1 MSRKTKRRP
10 PAAKAELPAWK
21 KALFSAIVFAGFFAA
36 LEGVLAVAGV
46 KPQLAYEDP
55 YVGFSGAAPLYIELG
70 DQYVTAPSKEGWFNG
85 QRFPV
90 KKPAGAYRIFSV
102 GGSTTY
108 GRPYDDRVSFSGWL
122 RELLPVAD
130 PWHEWE
136 VINAGGV
143 SYASYRVAK
152 LMEELA
158 HREPDLF
165 LIYSGHNE
173 FLERR
178 TYQGLIEAPEAVTA
192 LGGLLSRTRIY
203 AAGAKLLDDPPKRR
217 AQGEMLA
224 EEVDTM
230 LAHSFGPEDYE
241 RDDEF
246 RKQVLAHY
254 RFNLER
260 MVRIARAAGAEAV
273 LITTAASWKDC
284 SPFKSQPT
292 AGLSPDQQAEA
303 ARLRAEGAE
312 LRDAGD
318 LAVSLER
325 LDASVALDPR
335 YAETHY
341 ERGRTLLAM
350 ERAPE
355 ARDAFQ
361 RAMEEDV
368 CPLRSFPAMND
379 IVREVARESRVP
391 FLDFDAYVREQADD
405 GIPGSKHFL
414 DHVHLNYDGY
424 RELAMLLVDELE
436 RQGVLTK
443 GSTWN
448 DKSLASVRERVELGL
463 DRMAQSEAMHNLAR
477 VLGWAGKVEDA
488 KRVAQKAIEV
498 LGDDAEAYNS
508 LGKAAVREGKQDE
521 AMEWFRKALNV
532 NPDHADANTNLGTEL
547 RAQGRHEE
555 ALPYIQA
562 ALRARPG
569 YWEAHVDMGL
579 TLSAQ
584 GDTDGAERHFRLA
597 IQDYPASHEA
607 HNDLG
612 VELVRTGRLEEAV
625 GEFQQAIRY
634 YRRYAE
640 AYSNLGEALTQLG
653 RYDEAE
659 REIRKALEIGP
670 PTATMHVNLAVAL
683 QQAGRLEEAVESY
696 TRALA
701 MDSSLSG
708 ALNNRAIAY
717 LALGR
722 DEEAIADLRQ
732 ALAVDPQF
740 AEEHPEIREILSSAR

>member
-1 MSRKTKRRP
+1 MPRKTKTRRP
-10 PAAKAELPAWK
+10 AKTPLPAWK
-21 KALFSAIVFAGFFAA
+21 KALFSAIVFVGFFAA
-36 LEGVLAVAGV
+36 LEGGLALAGV
-46 KPQLAYEDP
+46 QPRLAFEVP
-55 YVGFSGAAPLYIELG
+55 YVGFSGTVPLYVQLG
-70 DQYVTAPSKEGWFNG
+70 DEYVTSPAKEGWFNG

-90 KKPAGAYRIFSV
+90 RKPADAYRIFSV

-130 PWHEWE
+130 PSHDWE

-158 HREPDLF
+158 RREPDLF

-178 TYQGLIEAPEAVTA
+178 TYNGLIEAPEAVTV
-192 LGGLLSRTRIY
+192 LGGLLSHTRVY
-203 AAGAKLLDDPPKRR
+203 AAGAKLLDNGPKRQVR
-217 AQGEMLA
+217 GEALP

-230 LAHSFGPEDYE
+230 LAHSLGPEDYE

-246 RKQVLAHY
+246 RNQVLAHY

-260 MVRIARAAGAEAV
+260 MVRIASAAGAEAV

-284 SPFKSQPT
+284 SPFKSQST
-292 AGLSPDQQAEA
+292 GGLSAEQQAEA
-303 ARLRAEGAE
+303 AHLRSKGVE
-312 LRDAGD
+312 LREQAEF
-318 LAVSLER
+318 AASLEK
-325 LDASVALDPR
+325 LDAALALDPR

-350 ERAPE
+350 DRAPE

-361 RAMEEDV
+361 KAMEEDV

-379 IVREVARESRVP
+379 IVREVARESGAPLV
-391 FLDFDAYVREQADD
+391 DFDAYVREQAED
-405 GIPGSKHFL
+405 GIPGSKQFL

-424 RELAMLLVDELE
+424 RELAMLLMDELE

-443 GSTWN
+443 GSSWT
-448 DKSLASVRERVELGL
+448 DASIAGVRKRVELGL
-463 DRMAQSEAMHNLAR
+463 DRMAQSEAMHNLSR

-508 LGKAAVREGKQDE
+508 LGKAAVREGKPDE

-547 RAQGRHEE
+547 SAQGRHEE
-555 ALPYIQA
+555 AMPYIEA

-579 TLSAQ
+579 ALSAQ
-584 GDTDGAERHFRLA
+584 GDVEGAERHFRLA
-597 IQDYPASHEA
+597 IRDYPASHEA
-607 HNDLG
+607 HNNLG
-612 VELVRTGRLEEAV
+612 VELVRTGRLEEAL
-625 GEFQQAIRY
+625 GEFQLAIRY

-653 RYDEAE
+653 RFDEAE

-683 QQAGRLEEAVESY
+683 QQSGRMEEAIESY

-701 MDSSLSG
+701 LDPNKSG

-722 DEEAIADLRQ
+722 DEEAIADLRR
-732 ALAVDPQF
+732 ALAVDPKF
-740 AEEHPEIREILSSAR
+740 AEEHPEIQEILSTVR